1 MRCLPL
7 RLGRGVRCRGRWEAG
22 IVAMPCGTWSASRIY
37 TAFCPFRSY
46 MPALVCHWRF
56 LR

>member
-7 RLGRGVRCRGRWEAG
+7 RLGRGVQCRGRWEEG

-37 TAFCPFRSY
+37 TAFCPFRGY
-46 MPALVCHWRF
+46 MPALVCHWRL